1 MSIKGI
7 KNCLLL
13 TMDNDYPVYSKG
25 AILWNDEGIIIESG
39 SEDQIKTPAEEVEY
53 SDGQGKLV
61 MPGMVCTHG
70 HLYSFLARGIALKD
84 DPPENFQQMLEQKN
98 LYLTRFAVIYKTK
111 DGGKTWHEEKLP
123 KPQYFNPVD
132 FIQTEK
138 GIFGMA
144 YSGSGRVQVRK

>member
-1 MSIKGI
+1 MKYLILI
-7 KNCLLL
+7 LVMILFDNCEQSTNAESKWKIWETETLKHNQLGFDDIVVL
-13 TMDNDYPVYSKG
+13 SPKG
-25 AILWNDEGIIIESG
+25 ALLFGDE
-39 SEDQIKTPAEEVEY
+39 DT
-53 SDGQGKLV
+53 
-61 MPGMVCTHG
+61 
-70 HLYSFLARGIALKD
+70 
-84 DPPENFQQMLEQKN
+84 PENFQQMQEQKN